1 MRTFGHLARAA
12 AALGL
17 LVAAAAGTGSA
28 QTAARPLTALTA
40 VVPTTAETLPFFY
53 AQQQGWFEKAGLSIT
68 VTSAT
73 SGSMATAAVVGGA
86 AQIGS
91 SNVLSEIQA
100 HSKGIPIVLLAP
112 AGQYNAAA
120 PNAEIFVAAASPI
133 KTAKDLEGKT
143 MAVASLHDLLALSTY
158 VWLDQQ
164 GADRSKIRFV
174 EMPPPEQVPALLA
187 GRVDVIYVYEPFRG
201 QAEHAGARFLVA
213 PYNAVGR
220 DFLFSVWFANGSWAT
235 EHKDA
240 ALAFARVMHDATLYT
255 NAHYDELLPLVSSYT
270 KMSVDALKA
279 TRVVRAATSLRANQ
293 IQPIID
299 AAAKFHEISAPFPA
313 QEMILAGAP

>member
-1 MRTFGHLARAA
+1 VRPFPQLIRIG

-17 LVAAAAGTGSA
+17 FLALAAGGSFA
-28 QTAARPLTALTA
+28 QTTRTALTA
-40 VVPTTAETLPFFY
+40 VVPTTAETLPFYY
-53 AQQQGWFEKAGLSIT
+53 AMQQGMFEKAGLSIT
-68 VTSAT
+68 ITGAT

-100 HSKGIPIVLLAP
+100 HSKGIPIVLVAP
-112 AGQYNAAA
+112 AGQYNSTA
-120 PNAEIFVAAASPI
+120 PNAEVFVAANSPI
-133 KTAKDLEGKT
+133 RTAKDLEGKT

-164 GADRSKIRFV
+164 GVDRSKVRFV

-220 DFLFSVWFANGSWAT
+220 DFLFSVWFANGTWAN

-240 ALAFARVMHDATLYT
+240 VLAFALVMHDATLYT
-255 NAHYDELLPLVSSYT
+255 NAHYDERLPLVSSYT
-270 KMSVDALKA
+270 KMSIDQIKA
-279 TRVVRAATSLRANQ
+279 TRIVRSATSLRANQ

-299 AAAKFHEISAPFPA
+299 AAAKFHEIAAPFPA

>member
-1 MRTFGHLARAA
+1 VRPFLQLLRTAA
-12 AALGL
+12 VLGL
-17 LVAAAAGTGSA
+17 LLTAASGGGFA
-28 QTAARPLTALTA
+28 QTTRTALTA
-40 VVPTTAETLPFFY
+40 VVPTTAETLPFYY
-53 AQQQGWFEKAGLSIT
+53 AMQQGMFEKAGLSIT
-68 VTSAT
+68 ITGAT

-100 HSKGIPIVLLAP
+100 HSKGIPIVLVAP
-112 AGQYNAAA
+112 AGQYNSTA
-120 PNAEIFVAAASPI
+120 PNAEIFVAASSAI

-143 MAVASLHDLLALSTY
+143 MAVASVHDLLALSTY
-158 VWLDQQ
+158 AWLDRE
-164 GADRSKIRFV
+164 GADRTQVRFV

-187 GRVDVIYVYEPFRG
+187 GRVDAIYVYEPFRG
-201 QAEHAGARFLVA
+201 QAEHAAGARFLVA
-213 PYNAVGR
+213 PYNAIGR
-220 DFLFSVWFANGSWAT
+220 DFLFSVWFANGTWAN

-240 ALAFARVMHDATLYT
+240 VLAFARVMHDATLYT

-270 KMSVDALKA
+270 KMSIDQIKA
-279 TRVVRAATSLRANQ
+279 TRIVRSATSLRANQ

-299 AAAKFHEISAPFPA
+299 AAAKFHEIAAPFPA